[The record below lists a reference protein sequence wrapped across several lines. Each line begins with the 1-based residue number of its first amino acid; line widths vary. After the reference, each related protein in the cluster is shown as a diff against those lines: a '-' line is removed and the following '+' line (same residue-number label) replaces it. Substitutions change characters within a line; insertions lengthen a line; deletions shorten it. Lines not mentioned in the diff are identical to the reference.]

1 MKKIAAIMVI
11 IYIVALCG
19 CSNTNQQE
27 ALCKYSKTTEDEF
40 SNNSLTIYYLP
51 FSAYTVCPLSKN
63 GLVSHSMIQKIY
75 IDHDELSLH
84 LEELKKLDLSIITP
98 VEEEGRVNARLY
110 YQLFLDNGKYLD
122 VVISAPGAN
131 MIVNGMEVEYNSVF
145 YDAVLPFLPKT
156 D

>member
-1 MKKIAAIMVI
+1 MKKIALIMVI

-27 ALCKYSKTTEDEF
+27 TLSNYSKTTEDEF

-51 FSAYTVCPLSKN
+51 FSLYTVYPLGKN
-63 GLVSHSMIQKIY
+63 GLVSDSMTQKIY

-84 LEELKKLDLSIITP
+84 LEELNKLDLSIITP
-98 VEEEGRVNARLY
+98 VEEEGRVNARVY
-110 YQLFLDNGKYLD
+110 YQLFLNGKYLD

-145 YDAVLPFLPKT
+145 YDAVLPFLPQEG
-156 D
+156 